1 MEHINDFVEVIN
13 SYSLAESETT
23 RIVVID
29 DETSVTALLAVI
41 LREEGYE
48 VQVAYDGRRG
58 LELIKTVRP
67 HLVVCDIMLP
77 LMSGLDV
84 VSAMYTSPALHS
96 IPVILMSA
104 GLRPARLDFDRS
116 LQRVEYIPKPFDLQN
131 LLDLIERKLL
141 VDDRVA

>member
-13 SYSLAESETT
+13 SYSLAEAETT
-23 RIVVID
+23 RLVVID

-67 HLVVCDIMLP
+67 HLVICDIMLP
-77 LMSGLDV
+77 LMGGLDV
-84 VSAMYTSPALHS
+84 VSSMHSSPALRS

-104 GLRPARLDFDRS
+104 GLRPARLDFDPS
-116 LQRVEYIPKPFDLQN
+116 LRGVDYIAKPFDLQN

-141 VDDRVA
+141 LNDRVA